1 MFSILRQCQIFVTSL
16 RKAVKSGG
24 EVNEQGDG
32 QRQRFS
38 AGFVP
43 GRQYIHKTRMVGCKL
58 PTDTSMTCWAGQVSS
73 MHRMEE
79 TTWHNTMMV
88 INIKTNLQISESS
101 LERSFPFHQ
110 NINLPPFNGNSPETM
125 QQAFTIRGQIS
136 DPFNGFLEAKLTFLI
151 TIPMLTLTYAMQLWI
166 R

>member
-73 MHRMEE
+73 MHRSWTEE

-88 INIKTNLQISESS
+88 INIKKTFRF
-101 LERSFPFHQ
+101 ERSFPFHQ
-110 NINLPPFNGNSPETM
+110 NINLYPFNGNSPEIM
-125 QQAFTIRGQIS
+125 QQAFAIRGQIS

-151 TIPMLTLTYAMQLWI
+151 TIPRLT
-166 R
+166 

>member
-73 MHRMEE
+73 MHRSWTEE

-88 INIKTNLQISESS
+88 INIKQIFRFLKAPLKEVS
-101 LERSFPFHQ
+101 RSTKISTYPHLMVIHQ
-110 NINLPPFNGNSPETM
+110 KQCN
-125 QQAFTIRGQIS
+125 
-136 DPFNGFLEAKLTFLI
+136 KLSQSGVKFLI
-151 TIPMLTLTYAMQLWI
+151 PLMGFCKQN
-166 R
+166 

>member
-24 EVNEQGDG
+24 ELNEQGDG

-73 MHRMEE
+73 MHRSWTEE

-88 INIKTNLQISESS
+88 INIKQIFRFLKAPLKEVS
-101 LERSFPFHQ
+101 RSTKISTYPHLMVIHQ
-110 NINLPPFNGNSPETM
+110 KQCNKLSQSG
-125 QQAFTIRGQIS
+125 
-136 DPFNGFLEAKLTFLI
+136 AKFLI
-151 TIPMLTLTYAMQLWI
+151 PLMGFCKQN
-166 R
+166 

>member
-73 MHRMEE
+73 MHRSWTEE

-88 INIKTNLQISESS
+88 MDIKTNLQISKSS
-101 LERSFPFHQ
+101 LERRFPFHQ
-110 NINLPPFNGNSPETM
+110 SINLPPFNGNSPETM
-125 QQAFTIRGQIS
+125 QQAFAIR
-136 DPFNGFLEAKLTFLI
+136 AKFLI
-151 TIPMLTLTYAMQLWI
+151 PLMGFWKQN
-166 R
+166 